1 MTVEQYK
8 IFIRYLKERG
18 LYFAFLNDAKRF
30 PERRK
35 GKHVKTAL
43 LNMSNPREAIMVLIN
58 WGFAEYKKWQ
68 DEYHKYI
75 NFYNQYQLDK
85 ITKDNSYEIF
95 KKVKKLSFW
104 EKL

>member
-1 MTVEQYK
+1 MTNEQYK

-18 LYFAFLNDAKRF
+18 LYFAFLKDAKQF

-35 GKHVKTAL
+35 GGHVKTAL
-43 LNMSNPREAIMVLIN
+43 LNMANPTEAIMVLIN

-75 NFYNQYQLDK
+75 NFYNQLDRS
-85 ITKDNSYEIF
+85 TKDYSYEFF

>member
-1 MTVEQYK
+1 MTNEQYK

-18 LYFAFLNDAKRF
+18 LYFAFLNDAKQF

-35 GKHVKTAL
+35 GKRVKTAL
-43 LNMSNPREAIMVLIN
+43 LNMASPTEAIMALIH
-58 WGFAEYKKWQ
+58 WGNAEYKKWQ

-75 NFYNQYQLDK
+75 NFYNQLDK
-85 ITKDNSYEIF
+85 STKDNSYEIF
-95 KKVKKLSFW
+95 KKVKKLSFR